1 MISDLYR
8 LRDLLTALEYDP
20 EDEFAL
26 IDALDLI
33 ENLIV
38 AVEKPPQAKP
48 NACMR
53 VPTPP
58 PPVPVAPPVAPP
70 APKFGGRQKRPDSQK
85 LTVARKPRQKK
96 VKKSDAA

>member
-33 ENLIV
+33 ESLIV
-38 AVEKPPQAKP
+38 AVEKPTQAKA

-58 PPVPVAPPVAPP
+58 PPVPVAPVAPP
-70 APKFGGRQKRPDSQK
+70 PAEKKPHRFVDQTYSEKKP
-85 LTVARKPRQKK
+85 RKPRQKK
-96 VKKSDAA
+96 VKPNAA